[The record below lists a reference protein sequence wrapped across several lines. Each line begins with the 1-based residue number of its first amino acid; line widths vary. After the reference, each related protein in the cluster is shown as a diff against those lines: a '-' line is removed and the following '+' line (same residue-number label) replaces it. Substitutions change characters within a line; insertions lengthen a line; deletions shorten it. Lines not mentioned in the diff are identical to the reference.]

1 MVVPFPA
8 LTRLKIELE
17 RHRILHGRDGGFDRR
32 FGEDC
37 PAKICV
43 QDRTGQVEQRA
54 RTGAVFSL
62 ETGATFEGETL
73 SAWNRALTLLK
84 RRPTELGRR
93 ADRVG

>member
-1 MVVPFPA
+1 MVVPFAA
-8 LTRLKIELE
+8 LARLKIELE

-32 FGEDC
+32 FGEGC

-43 QDRTGQVEQRA
+43 RDRAAQVEQRA

-73 SAWNRALTLLK
+73 SAWNGGLTLLK
-84 RRPTELGRR
+84 RRPSELDRR
-93 ADRVG
+93 ADRVR